1 MVPAGHYNVET
12 MSTPGTHEFTVV
24 DSELLIESPILA
36 VRRDTLVMPGGDT
49 ATREIVEHFG
59 AVAIVAFDGENIAL
73 VRQYRHCVQDRLW
86 ELPAGLLDI
95 AAEDALIGAQ
105 RELVEEA
112 GLEATDWS
120 ILTDLITSPG
130 FCDEAVR
137 VFLARDLKTVERP
150 GVEGDEEADMTMEW
164 FPLEQARDMV
174 FSGEVANSIAI
185 TGILAADA
193 VIAGRVAARGTETPF
208 RYRPSGLARRRQA
221 AGVVPDMKKL

>member
-1 MVPAGHYNVET
+1 MGIMTTAGA
-12 MSTPGTHEFTVV
+12 HEFTVT

-36 VRRDTLVMPGGDT
+36 VRKDTLIMPGGQK

-95 AAEDALIGAQ
+95 ADEDALVGAR
-105 RELVEEA
+105 RELIEEA
-112 GLEATDWS
+112 GLEAGDWS
-120 ILTDLITSPG
+120 VLTDLITSPG

-137 VFLARDLKTVERP
+137 VFLARDLGKVEQP
-150 GVEGDEEADMTMEW
+150 VAEGDEEADMTMQW
-164 FPLEQARDMV
+164 FPLEQARDMI
-174 FSGEVANSIAI
+174 FAGEVANSIAI
-185 TGILAADA
+185 AGILAADA
-193 VIAGRVAARGTETPF
+193 VIAGRATARSTDAPF
-208 RYRPSGLARRRQA
+208 RYRPTGLAERRKA